1 MTVINFKR
9 WNPTPEEL
17 EQYKREAAQWD
28 ARYEYDDEE
37 DDDADND

>member
-1 MTVINFKR
+1 MTVKNYTP

-28 ARYEYDDEE
+28 ARYEDDE